1 MPNCCCSVYS
11 LNHCLNTCELHVT
24 CVKCKWRFSLRVR
37 LTVSSRHCAG
47 GVPLWQFID
56 FVVTHPTPLF
66 MMLLPFIKYKVS
78 QKCVLGGFLG
88 ICTSTNISKTTKDCV
103 ALQLSV
109 IVPCGRRACR

>member
-1 MPNCCCSVYS
+1 MLSVFLVLQYVACDVRKI
-11 LNHCLNTCELHVT
+11 LVAVFFACET
-24 CVKCKWRFSLRVR
+24 
-37 LTVSSRHCAG
+37 TSSRHCAG

-78 QKCVLGGFLG
+78 QKCVLGGFLD
-88 ICTSTNISKTTKDCV
+88 ICTPTNISKTTIDCD